1 MATLV
6 QTDRRDRI
14 RAGYRPPV
22 AEPLDLTPQTGLLAA
37 SNESWDEEGLGNV

>member
-1 MATLV
+1 MA
-6 QTDRRDRI
+6 QTHREDRI

-22 AEPLDLTPQTGLLAA
+22 AEPLDLAPQTGLLAA